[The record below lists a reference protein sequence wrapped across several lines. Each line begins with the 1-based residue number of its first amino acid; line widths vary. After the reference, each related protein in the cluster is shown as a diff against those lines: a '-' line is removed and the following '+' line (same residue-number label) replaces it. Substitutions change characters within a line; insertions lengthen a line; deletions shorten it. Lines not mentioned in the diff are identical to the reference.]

1 MSESTYIRFGKMI
14 SEMRIKLGL
23 SQEEVA
29 FRLNLP
35 KSTYGN
41 YERGERKI
49 PLPELIAMS
58 KFFGFSVDEFINM
71 EKSIRSID
79 NLTLSMRDEFEGT
92 VFAQEEINQIIEY
105 TKFILSKRD

>member
-1 MSESTYIRFGKMI
+1 MNVDIYERFGKMI
-14 SEMRIKLGL
+14 SDMRNELGL

-29 FRLNLP
+29 SRLNLP

-92 VFAQEEINQIIEY
+92 VFTQEEINQIIEF